1 MDTPDETTS
10 LISAGKVQGTDVYNT
25 GGEKL
30 GDIYDV
36 MLDKRS
42 GRIAYAIMSFGG
54 ILGIGKQYHPLP
66 WQTLKYDTRQ
76 GGYVVGLTKEALEGG
91 PAFGTDRDQP
101 GAIAPTSKASTIT
114 TRRSHIGPLRYNF
127 RLAASGRRRSSPSR
141 TKLVLCPTSRSSF
154 TSHTPSAKK
163 KPCAG

>member
-1 MDTPDETTS
+1 
-10 LISAGKVQGTDVYNT
+10 VQGTDVYST

-42 GRIAYAIMSFGG
+42 GRIAYPIMSFGG

-76 GGYVVGLTKEALEGG
+76 EGYVVGLTKEALEGG
-91 PAFGTDRDQP
+91 PAFGTDDKPAWGNRAYEQ
-101 GAIAPTSKASTIT
+101 GIRGICSQSSSRSKTVMM
-114 TRRSHIGPLRYNF
+114 P
-127 RLAASGRRRSSPSR
+127 SSPSQAICSFSLSVVNR
-141 TKLVLCPTSRSSF
+141 TIRS
-154 TSHTPSAKK
+154 T
-163 KPCAG
+163 GVR

>member
-1 MDTPDETTS
+1 MYTPDETTS
-10 LISAGKVQGTDVYNT
+10 LISAGKVQGTDVYST
-25 GGEKL
+25 AGEKL

-76 GGYVVGLTKEALEGG
+76 EGYVVGLTKETLEGG
-91 PAFGTDRDQP
+91 PAFGTDERPAWGNRTYEQGIHDYYKTEP
-101 GAIAPTSKASTIT
+101 YWAS
-114 TRRSHIGPLRYNF
+114 
-127 RLAASGRRRSSPSR
+127 A
-141 TKLVLCPTSRSSF
+141 V
-154 TSHTPSAKK
+154 
-163 KPCAG
+163 

>member
-76 GGYVVGLTKEALEGG
+76 EGYVVGLTKETLEGG
-91 PAFGTDRDQP
+91 PAFVTDERPACGNRTYEQGIHDYYKTEP
-101 GAIAPTSKASTIT
+101 YWAS
-114 TRRSHIGPLRYNF
+114 
-127 RLAASGRRRSSPSR
+127 A
-141 TKLVLCPTSRSSF
+141 V
-154 TSHTPSAKK
+154 
-163 KPCAG
+163 

>member
-1 MDTPDETTS
+1 MERTGRPPCSPLQSKQHAKYNNGQSRRATS

-76 GGYVVGLTKEALEGG
+76 GGYVVGLTKEA
-91 PAFGTDRDQP
+91 RWN
-101 GAIAPTSKASTIT
+101 
-114 TRRSHIGPLRYNF
+114 RSP
-127 RLAASGRRRSSPSR
+127 P
-141 TKLVLCPTSRSSF
+141 SSF
-154 TSHTPSAKK
+154 
-163 KPCAG
+163 